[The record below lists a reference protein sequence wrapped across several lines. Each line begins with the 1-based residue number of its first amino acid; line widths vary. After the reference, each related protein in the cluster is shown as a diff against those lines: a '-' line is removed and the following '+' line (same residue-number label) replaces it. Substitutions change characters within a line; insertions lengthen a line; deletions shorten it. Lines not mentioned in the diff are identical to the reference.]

1 MLFISFRGVQIKPKV
16 GCFTYPKTPAIYP
29 LEQASVTPSGQW
41 DYERRARDRGSSFR
55 LFWRALV
62 ASETLRRI
70 TLVLGLI
77 CVGLMYYDISNV
89 LWAAAFFVIW
99 IITTVGA
106 KLTRR
111 PTGL

>member
-1 MLFISFRGVQIKPKV
+1 
-16 GCFTYPKTPAIYP
+16 
-29 LEQASVTPSGQW
+29 VTSNGQW
-41 DYERRARDRGSSFR
+41 DYERRARDRGMGFQ

-77 CVGLMYYDISNV
+77 SVGLMYYDISNFV
-89 LWAAAFFVIW
+89 WAIIFFIIW
-99 IITTVGA
+99 ILTTVAA

-111 PTGL
+111 PTNL